1 MDDKV
6 RLVLIYGSVR
16 EGRLCDSVV
25 NWVRE
30 EIAQR
35 SEFELTLVDPARLQ
49 RPAVDDEAAVA
60 VRHGYLQQLARAD
73 AFLIVTPE
81 YNHGYPAALKQ
92 LIDEVPISWE
102 ARPVAFVSYGGQS
115 GGLRAVEQLRQVLA
129 EMHATTVRNSVSFSN
144 AWEQFDEQGRLAQPG
159 HARSALAR
167 TLVQLNWWALA
178 LREGRRRSP
187 YERVRG

>member
-1 MDDKV
+1 MQEKI

-25 NWVRE
+25 AWVSE
-30 EIAQR
+30 QVALR
-35 SEFELTLVDPARLQ
+35 SEFELTLVDPALLIRTA
-49 RPAVDDEAAVA
+49 PDDEAGVML
-60 VRHGYLQQLARAD
+60 RHRCMQHLARAD

-92 LIDEVPISWE
+92 LIDEIPVSWE
-102 ARPVAFVSYGGQS
+102 ARPVAFVSYGGLS

-129 EMHATTVRNSVSFSN
+129 ELHATTVRGGVSFIN
-144 AWEQFDEQGRLAQPG
+144 AWEQFDDNGRLHQPNR
-159 HARSALAR
+159 ACSALAR
-167 TLVQLNWWALA
+167 TLVQLNWWAVA
-178 LREGRRRSP
+178 LREARERVP